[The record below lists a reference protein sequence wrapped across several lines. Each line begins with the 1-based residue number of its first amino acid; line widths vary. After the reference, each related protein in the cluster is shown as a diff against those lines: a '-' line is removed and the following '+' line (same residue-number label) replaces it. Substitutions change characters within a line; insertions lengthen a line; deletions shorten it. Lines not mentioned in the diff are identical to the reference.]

1 MGHAERLGPVP
12 ASCRDRPFGAPKDA
26 AHQGQADGLIRQ
38 QLTRFLRVTI
48 ILARIGAPVK
58 RPEERASECRVA
70 GLTTA
75 RHPGIMAGMAA
86 QRMAV
91 QIGVEWA
98 RVDGRQVRYRSLSAD
113 PSAQGVPGAPRPM
126 LLLHGLAGASDN
138 WVPFLHQLAGR
149 DDTSRVV
156 VPDLPGCGRSAGPR
170 KALGMIDLADWLGR
184 FMDTLELPC
193 ADVVAHSMG
202 CQVALA
208 LAHRHPDRLGRLV
221 VISPT
226 TGRQHGSPWRVFL
239 SLLRDSP
246 REPFRY
252 KPLALRMFLQMGP
265 RRYLATLAHM
275 WADDGFLR
283 APEISAPCQVLRG
296 QHDPVVPEAVARRLA
311 EQLPNGCYAHVEE
324 AWHVAHFA
332 RPAET
337 ARVVLSFLTAR
348 FEGP

>member
-1 MGHAERLGPVP
+1 M
-12 ASCRDRPFGAPKDA
+12 
-26 AHQGQADGLIRQ
+26 
-38 QLTRFLRVTI
+38 
-48 ILARIGAPVK
+48 
-58 RPEERASECRVA
+58 
-70 GLTTA
+70 
-75 RHPGIMAGMAA
+75 PGIMAWMTE
-86 QRMAV
+86 REV
-91 QIGVEWA
+91 RVEWA
-98 RVDGRQVRYRSLSAD
+98 TVDERRVRYRSL
-113 PSAQGVPGAPRPM
+113 PPCGAAKFTRETPRPM

-149 DDTSRVV
+149 EDTARAV

-170 KALGMIDLADWLGR
+170 KTLGMIDLADWLGR

-208 LAHRHPDRLGRLV
+208 LAHRHPDRVGRLV

-226 TGRQHGSPWRVFL
+226 TGRHHGSPCRVFL

-252 KPLALRMFLQMGP
+252 KPLALRMFLQMGLQ
-265 RRYLATLAHM
+265 RYLATLAHM

-283 APEISAPCQVLRG
+283 APEIAAPCQVLRG
-296 QHDPVVPEAVARRLA
+296 QHDPIVPEAVARRLA
-311 EQLPNGCYAHVEE
+311 AQLPNGSYAHVDG

-337 ARVVLSFLTAR
+337 ARMVLSFLTAR
-348 FEGP
+348 LEGP

>member
-1 MGHAERLGPVP
+1 M
-12 ASCRDRPFGAPKDA
+12 
-26 AHQGQADGLIRQ
+26 
-38 QLTRFLRVTI
+38 
-48 ILARIGAPVK
+48 
-58 RPEERASECRVA
+58 
-70 GLTTA
+70 
-75 RHPGIMAGMAA
+75 PGIMAWMTA
-86 QRMAV
+86 QMTEGKVRL
-91 QIGVEWA
+91 EWA
-98 RVDGRQVRYRSLSAD
+98 TVDARRVRYRSFSPCGTARSALKA
-113 PSAQGVPGAPRPM
+113 SRPM

-149 DDTSRVV
+149 DDTPRAV

-170 KALGMIDLADWLGR
+170 KALGMPDLADWLGR

-208 LAHRHPDRLGRLV
+208 LAHRDPDRVGRLV

-226 TGRQHGSPWRVFL
+226 TGNQHGSPWRVFL

-252 KPLALRMFLQMGP
+252 KPLALRMFLQMGL
-265 RRYLATLAHM
+265 RRYLVTLAHM
-275 WADDGFLR
+275 WADDGFLH
-283 APEISAPCQVLRG
+283 APEIAAPCQVLRG

-311 EQLPNGCYAHVEE
+311 AHLPNGSYAHVEG

-332 RPAET
+332 RPEET
-337 ARVVLSFLTAR
+337 LHRVLAFLADPR
-348 FEGP
+348 EGP